1 MDPTVL
7 PLPGPVQ
14 VLGVR
19 LLAERVRSAGVRVRL
34 LRGAP
39 GRPGGLGGAVRR
51 LRQRRPDGDR
61 RVHLLC
67 AAEVGTDLL
76 GGPAPTARLR
86 GSGTGP
92 LLGPEGTLP
101 AAGRRG

>member
-1 MDPTVL
+1 
-7 PLPGPVQ
+7 
-14 VLGVR
+14 
-19 LLAERVRSAGVRVRL
+19 
-34 LRGAP
+34 
-39 GRPGGLGGAVRR
+39 
-51 LRQRRPDGDR
+51 
-61 RVHLLC
+61 HLLC

-101 AAGRRG
+101 AAGRRGQHHRGRAVHPGELLPPAAASGVPAPPPSVGGVHPEAAAPAAGRDVNGGGLHLRHLPTGD